1 MRSPGKLGELVAGRY
16 RLGDPV
22 GRGGMGAVYRAKDE
36 LLGRDVAI
44 KLLLPTRE
52 GPEAQARFRRE
63 ARAAAMVCDPY
74 VVATYDFGR
83 HEDGFFLAM
92 ELVEGHPLS
101 VELNWRG
108 PLDPEWAVEIV
119 RQAAAGLAAAHQHGL
134 VHRDIKP
141 GNLLVTDD
149 GVVKVADFGVVRI
162 LGDTTTTLT
171 ATGQVVGTS
180 HYLAPERA
188 IGKPAGAASDVY
200 ALGCV
205 LYELL
210 TGHPPFQAEDAA
222 SIMYQHVQV
231 TPTQPSELRPQCAG
245 EPEALLFWMMNKDPA
260 ERPTAAQVAAGVPAP
275 ALALT
280 SVEPLLPVRRRPSR
294 NLLVAAGAVLAVAAA
309 SAVGIL
315 IDTNKKPPA
324 TDERQPSV
332 PAGAPSPGRS
342 TSGVTTSRASTL
354 PPAAAAPKTTSGAG
368 EPVRTAK
375 TSVDATAVVSSAS
388 LPPLSLPPQS
398 LPPQS
403 TQPQS
408 TQPQSTEPQA
418 TKKPKP
424 TKPTRPPRPTHTG
437 KPAG

>member
-1 MRSPGKLGELVAGRY
+1 MTMTPGKLGELVAGRY

-36 LLGRDVAI
+36 LLGRDVAV

-52 GPEAQARFRRE
+52 GPQAQARFRRE
-63 ARAAAMVCDPY
+63 ARAAAMICDPY
-74 VVATYDFGR
+74 VVATYDFGP

-92 ELVEGHPLS
+92 ELVEGHTLS

-108 PLDPEWAVEIV
+108 PLEPDWAVEIV
-119 RQAAAGLAAAHQHGL
+119 RQAAAGLAAIHQHGL

-149 GVVKVADFGVVRI
+149 GVVKVADFGIVRI

-171 ATGQVVGTS
+171 AAGQVVGTS

-205 LYELL
+205 LYQLL

-231 TPTQPSELRPQCAG
+231 TPTPPSELRPHCAG

-260 ERPTAAQVAAGVPAP
+260 QRPTAGQVAAGVEPP

-280 SVEPLLPVRRRPSR
+280 SVEPALPVRRRPSR
-294 NLLVAAGAVLAVAAA
+294 TLLAAAGAVLAVAAA
-309 SAVGIL
+309 STVGIL
-315 IDTNKKPPA
+315 IDTDAKPP
-324 TDERQPSV
+324 EHQPSV
-332 PAGAPSPGRS
+332 PAAGPPTPGSP
-342 TSGVTTSRASTL
+342 TSGVPIARPSTR
-354 PPAAAAPKTTSGAG
+354 PPAAAPKTTARAG
-368 EPVRTAK
+368 EPALTAK
-375 TSVDATAVVSSAS
+375 TSVDATSAVSSVA
-388 LPPLSLPPQS
+388 P
-398 LPPQS
+398 S
-403 TQPQS
+403 TQGP
-408 TQPQSTEPQA
+408 PAQSTEPTR

-424 TKPTRPPRPTHTG
+424 TKPTKTAKPQHTG

>member
-1 MRSPGKLGELVAGRY
+1 MTSPGKLGELVAGRY

-63 ARAAAMVCDPY
+63 ARAAAMICDPY
-74 VVATYDFGR
+74 VVATYDFGP
-83 HEDGFFLAM
+83 HQDGFFLAM
-92 ELVEGHPLS
+92 ELVEGHTLS

-108 PLDPEWAVEIV
+108 PLEPEWAVEIV
-119 RQAAAGLAAAHQHGL
+119 RQAAAGLGAIHQHGL

-149 GVVKVADFGVVRI
+149 GVVKVADFGIVRI

-188 IGKPAGAASDVY
+188 IGKPAGAPSDVY

-205 LYELL
+205 LYQLL

-222 SIMYQHVQV
+222 SIMYQHVQTTA
-231 TPTQPSELRPQCAG
+231 TPPSELRPQCAG
-245 EPEALLFWMMNKDPA
+245 ETEALLFWMMNKDPA
-260 ERPTAAQVAAGVPAP
+260 QRPTAAQVAAGVPAP

-280 SVEPLLPVRRRPSR
+280 SVDPVLPVRRRPSR
-294 NLLVAAGAVLAVAAA
+294 SLLVAAGAVLAVAAA
-309 SAVGIL
+309 STVGIL
-315 IDTNKKPPA
+315 IDTNSKPPA
-324 TDERQPSV
+324 TDEHQPSV
-332 PAGAPSPGRS
+332 PAAGLPTPGSS
-342 TSGVTTSRASTL
+342 TSGATIYRAST
-354 PPAAAAPKTTSGAG
+354 
-368 EPVRTAK
+368 R
-375 TSVDATAVVSSAS
+375 
-388 LPPLSLPPQS
+388 
-398 LPPQS
+398 
-403 TQPQS
+403 
-408 TQPQSTEPQA
+408 
-418 TKKPKP
+418 
-424 TKPTRPPRPTHTG
+424 PRPG
-437 KPAG
+437 LRRRPAK

>member
-1 MRSPGKLGELVAGRY
+1 MRSPGELGELVAGRY

-22 GRGGMGAVYRAKDE
+22 GRGGMGAVYRATDE
-36 LLGRDVAI
+36 VLGRDVAI

-52 GPEAQARFRRE
+52 GPEAQERFKRE
-63 ARAAAMVCDPY
+63 ARAAAMICDPY
-74 VVATYDFGR
+74 VVATYDFGP
-83 HEDGFFLAM
+83 HQDGYYLAM
-92 ELVEGHPLS
+92 ELVEGHTLS

-108 PLDPEWAVEIV
+108 PLEPHWAVEIV

-149 GVVKVADFGVVRI
+149 GLVKVADFGIVRI

-205 LYELL
+205 LYQLL

-231 TPTQPSELRPQCAG
+231 TPTPPSELRPQCAG
-245 EPEALLFWMMNKDPA
+245 EAEALLFWMMNKDPA
-260 ERPTAAQVAAGVPAP
+260 QRPTAAQVAAGVEPP

-280 SVEPLLPVRRRPSR
+280 SVEQVLPVRRRPSR
-294 NLLVAAGAVLAVAAA
+294 NLLVVAGAVLAVAAT
-309 SAVGIL
+309 STVGIL
-315 IDTNKKPPA
+315 IDSNSTKSPGPN
-324 TDERQPSV
+324 DLQPSI
-332 PAGAPSPGRS
+332 PAAGSPSPANT
-342 TSGVTTSRASTL
+342 TSGVPVARASTR
-354 PPAAAAPKTTSGAG
+354 PPTVASKTTARAG
-368 EPVRTAK
+368 EPVRTAG
-375 TSVDATAVVSSAS
+375 TSVDATAAASAAPS
-388 LPPLSLPPQS
+388 AAP
-398 LPPQS
+398 
-403 TQPQS
+403 TTTVQP
-408 TQPQSTEPQA
+408 TR

-424 TKPTRPPRPTHTG
+424 TKPTKTLKPHTTG
-437 KPAG
+437 KPTG

>member
-1 MRSPGKLGELVAGRY
+1 MTSPGKLGELVAGRY

-44 KLLLPTRE
+44 KMLLPTRE

-63 ARAAAMVCDPY
+63 ARAAAMICDPY
-74 VVATYDFGR
+74 VVATYDFGP
-83 HEDGFFLAM
+83 HQDGYFLAM

-108 PLDPEWAVEIV
+108 PLDPDWAVEIV

-149 GVVKVADFGVVRI
+149 GLVKVADFGVVRI

-171 ATGQVVGTS
+171 ATGQVVGTT

-231 TPTQPSELRPQCAG
+231 TATPPSELRPQCAG

-260 ERPTAAQVAAGVPAP
+260 QRPTAAQVAAGVAAP
-275 ALALT
+275 PFAPTA
-280 SVEPLLPVRRRPSR
+280 VEPLLPVRRRPYRS
-294 NLLVAAGAVLAVAAA
+294 LLVAAAAVLAVVAA
-309 SAVGIL
+309 STIGIL
-315 IDTNKKPPA
+315 IDTNTERPA
-324 TDERQPSV
+324 TDEHQPSV
-332 PAGAPSPGRS
+332 PAPTSSVSGGPVSRPSTRPP
-342 TSGVTTSRASTL
+342 TVAS
-354 PPAAAAPKTTSGAG
+354 KTTSGAG
-368 EPVRTAK
+368 EPVRTAS
-375 TSVDATAVVSSAS
+375 TSVEATAVTSSV
-388 LPPLSLPPQS
+388 PPPQATK
-398 LPPQS
+398 PQS
-403 TQPQS
+403 TKPSSTEPQA
-408 TQPQSTEPQA
+408 TEPQA

-424 TKPTRPPRPTHTG
+424 TKPTRTPKPRHTG
-437 KPAG
+437 KPTG